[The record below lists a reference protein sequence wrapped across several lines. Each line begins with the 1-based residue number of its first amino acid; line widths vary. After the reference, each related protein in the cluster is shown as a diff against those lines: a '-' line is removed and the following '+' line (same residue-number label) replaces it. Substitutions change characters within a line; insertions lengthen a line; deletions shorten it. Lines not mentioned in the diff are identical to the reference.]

1 MKVRVIDRQALGS
14 RGVVGRSVGGD
25 ESDYSR
31 LVFLNRIDA

>member
-14 RGVVGRSVGGD
+14 RGVVERAVGGD
-25 ESDYSR
+25 EGDDSR